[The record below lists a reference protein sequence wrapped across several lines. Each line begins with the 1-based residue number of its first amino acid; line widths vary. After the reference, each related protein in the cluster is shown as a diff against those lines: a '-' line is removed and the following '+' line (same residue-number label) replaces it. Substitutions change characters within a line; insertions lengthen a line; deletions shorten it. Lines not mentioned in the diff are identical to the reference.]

1 MAFSILRCYQDQPK
15 IRFEMNVI
23 LNTNAAGGRAEKK
36 WESIKDLIFKKFSD
50 VKVLYT
56 RENYIIKNQIINSIK
71 DRDYNFIIV
80 GGDGTVNNFVNCIM
94 EVLNEEEI
102 KHIKIGVAGIGSSND
117 FCKPFNPESFINNIP
132 CKINFDDIQLRDVGV
147 IKYKRGLQTLTKFFL
162 LNASI
167 GVTAEANNLFNN
179 PDFILKILK
188 KNFTGLAINYTALR
202 TILSYKNFDAK
213 ITFDSFETY
222 SFWISN
228 LSIIKNPNISGDL
241 SYPGDANYQ
250 NGLYDIYLAH
260 SMNKLDLIRLLR
272 SLSKKVFP
280 KSNKTE
286 YCKTSKIKVNAK
298 NDFLIEFDGEIIST
312 YYAELTILNK
322 YLNICAS

>member
-1 MAFSILRCYQDQPK
+1 MVFSILRCYQDQPK

-50 VKVLYT
+50 VKVLST
-56 RENYIIKNQIINSIK
+56 RENYIIKNQIMNSIK
-71 DRDYNFIIV
+71 DRDYNFIIA

-94 EVLNEEEI
+94 EVLNEEGI
-102 KHIKIGVAGIGSSND
+102 KNVKIGVAGIGSSND
-117 FCKPFNPESFINNIP
+117 FCKPFNTKSFVNNIP

-179 PDFILKILK
+179 PDFILKYLK
-188 KNFTGLAINYTALR
+188 KYFTKAAILYAAAK
-202 TILSYKNFDAK
+202 TIFTYKNFDAK

-272 SLSKKVFP
+272 LLSNKVFP
-280 KSNKTE
+280 KSNKIE

-312 YYAELTILNK
+312 NYAEFTILNK